1 MPEYYSLSRKT
12 TEVRRISNI
21 SINKG
26 ILEKVGLVLYIA
38 IILRLDIVFITT
50 QLLYFLINP
59 SPEYI
64 SIVN

>member
-1 MPEYYSLSRKT
+1 MSEYYSLSKRT

-38 IILRLDIVFITT
+38 IILRLDIVFVAT
-50 QLLYFLINP
+50 QLLYFLTNP
-59 SPEYI
+59 FLEYI